1 MDFKQF
7 REKFS
12 KSYFNIEEL
21 RLFFANEYN
30 YHLRYRKKTN
40 KVIKLI
46 KGWYLF
52 SDTSY
57 NQNLRFEL
65 ANKIYSPSYIS
76 LESSLSY
83 HWVIPESVR
92 VTTSITTKRTRELKT
107 SKWLFLYQTVKPE
120 LFHGYMVKTISV
132 DNISYSIAS
141 LAKTIVD
148 YLYLHHEI
156 KTKEDF
162 AELRWNRELL
172 DEQLSSRQLLDIAE
186 KYTDKATLRRVNLLL
201 NYIND

>member
-83 HWVIPESVR
+83 H
-92 VTTSITTKRTRELKT
+92 
-107 SKWLFLYQTVKPE
+107 
-120 LFHGYMVKTISV
+120 
-132 DNISYSIAS
+132 
-141 LAKTIVD
+141 
-148 YLYLHHEI
+148 
-156 KTKEDF
+156 
-162 AELRWNRELL
+162 
-172 DEQLSSRQLLDIAE
+172 
-186 KYTDKATLRRVNLLL
+186 
-201 NYIND
+201 